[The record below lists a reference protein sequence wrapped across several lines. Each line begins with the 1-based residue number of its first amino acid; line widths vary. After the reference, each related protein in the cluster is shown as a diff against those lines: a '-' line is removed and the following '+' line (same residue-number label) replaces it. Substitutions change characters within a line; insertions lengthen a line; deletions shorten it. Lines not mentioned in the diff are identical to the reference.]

1 MKYNSI
7 LIRAIAIITEMCR
20 SLSKYGPETW
30 AEAWGEALE
39 KLMQY
44 AIERVGLRINDPVK
58 DIRIDRGAR

>member
-1 MKYNSI
+1 
-7 LIRAIAIITEMCR
+7 MCR

-30 AEAWGEALE
+30 AEAWGEAFE